1 MLIGGLMAR
10 ICIVAHFAY
19 GAMNGGADGHSGG
32 VERQT
37 SLMARWLAGRGHD
50 VSLVTWGE
58 GQGDRLVL
66 DGVRMIKLC
75 RRDDGL
81 PGLRFFYP
89 RWTSLNRALAE
100 ADADLYYQNCA
111 EYVTGQIAWWCRR
124 HGRRFVYS
132 VASDPDCD
140 PRLPQ
145 MHTLR
150 ERFLYRYGLK
160 HSAKIIVQTRTQQR
174 MLREGFGLDSIPL
187 PMPCPGPLESASPR
201 LPTTEPFHVVW
212 VGRIAPVKRL
222 EVLLDSAEALPD
234 IRFDIA
240 GKADAAD
247 SYTGPL
253 LERARRQGNVTLHG
267 HVGRDRMPEFFRTA
281 SVLCCTSEYEGFPNT
296 FLEAWSYGVPVVS
309 TVDPDGLVSEKGIG
323 IFAAHPAD
331 VVPAILRLQRD
342 EGLCRSVS
350 SNARSYYLENHALDV
365 AMRRFE
371 DLFARALSGPQDP

>member
-1 MLIGGLMAR
+1 MHSRRLVVR
-10 ICIVAHFAY
+10 ICIVAHFAF

-37 SLMARWLAGRGHD
+37 SLMARWLAGHGHD
-50 VSLVTWGE
+50 TSLITWDE
-58 GQGDRLVL
+58 GQAEGLVL

-75 RRDDGL
+75 RRDEGL
-81 PGLRFFYP
+81 PGLRFFHP
-89 RWTSLNRALAE
+89 RWTRLNGALIE

-111 EYVTGQIAWWCRR
+111 EYVTGQVAWWCRR
-124 HGRRFVYS
+124 YGRRFVYS

-145 MHTLR
+145 MHTRR
-150 ERFLYRYGLK
+150 ERFLYRYGLM
-160 HSAKIIVQTRTQQR
+160 HSAKIIVQTRTQQQL
-174 MLREGFGLDSIPL
+174 LREGFGLDSIPL
-187 PMPCPGPLESASPR
+187 PMPCPGPSEHDPPR
-201 LPTTEPFHVVW
+201 LSTDPFRVVW

-222 EVLLDSAEALPD
+222 DVLLDAAEALPG

-240 GKADAAD
+240 GKADAAE
-247 SYTGPL
+247 SYTGTL
-253 LERARRQGNVTLHG
+253 LERARRVGNVILHG
-267 HVGRDRMPEFFRTA
+267 HVGRDRMSEIFRTA

-309 TVDPDGLVSEKGIG
+309 TVDPDSLLSEKGIG

-342 EGLCRSVS
+342 KDLFRSVS
-350 SNARSYYLENHALDV
+350 SNARRYFLENHILDS

-371 DLFARALSGPQDP
+371 DLFERALSDPEQA